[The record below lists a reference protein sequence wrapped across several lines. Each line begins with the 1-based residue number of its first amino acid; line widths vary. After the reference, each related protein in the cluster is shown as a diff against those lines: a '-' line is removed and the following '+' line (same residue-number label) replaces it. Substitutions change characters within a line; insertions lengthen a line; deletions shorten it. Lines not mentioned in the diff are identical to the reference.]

1 MLGAASP
8 ALAAAPG
15 HGPLVV
21 APLALLGIGSFLGHL
36 AGSVI
41 GGVSWTVN
49 LAGSF
54 ILNLIGGLV
63 KLLIPRSWIN
73 QGLQILQWV
82 VAVPDYTGKIAGPG
96 GTHVY
101 GFPGVNAMR
110 GLYTWLGIAI
120 LPLTALYAT
129 SRAWSGQGDHVAMPL
144 VRVVTVSIGVLSYTW
159 LWGQAVALTNQ
170 ITTAILGV
178 SAVTAGIYKMFTLL
192 VSGTV
197 LIGLPLIGEFL
208 LAAAAAGLLAM
219 IFLKVVLILVGALV
233 YAIGPLMIGLAPT
246 ERGHAIA
253 RAWASLAIALFAI
266 GILWASV
273 FALAAVLLNDASSG
287 ALLLGGSSSAGH
299 LLSGVVIAMAAI
311 AGFYANIKL
320 TKAIVGI
327 VAGQLSGVLAQ
338 VGGRGMHGLGRAGA
352 APGATPSPAGGGA
365 PSLRGFAAKLGGGLA
380 GAAGAVVPGGRAG
393 AILTAGAGAGGALAR
408 GGLIGAGGALA
419 GRGLAGAARSN
430 LGRAAGATRA
440 GSVATRLARGG
451 QRGWNAAAPAPP
463 QAAPSASSAA
473 PLPPT
478 KRDAPRAPRR
488 PRHRRRSR
496 RTVARL
502 PRQERARRRP
512 TPGGGPP
519 PTSGGGQRPPVPAV
533 IPPAPPARP
542 TRQGARPAAQHHPD
556 TSRYPRQ
563 VRRRSAPPRRRG
575 PRRHRR
581 RRRRR
586 RPARSRSALQPS
598 PPARCR
604 ASGKDASH
612 DNPPPAQLPARARC
626 LTTAWNLTR
635 VDATATQAALTE
647 HARVTGATCRVLVV
661 DQRCR

>member
-1 MLGAASP
+1 MTSVVLAGVALLAVLGVPTSAS
-8 ALAAAPG
+8 AAAPA
-15 HGPLVV
+15 HGLVPPV
-21 APLALLGIGSFLGHL
+21 ATVGSFLG
-36 AGSVI
+36 GIVSSVI

-63 KLLIPRSWIN
+63 KLLIPRSWIH
-73 QGLQILQWV
+73 QGLQILEWV
-82 VAVPDYTGKIAGPG
+82 VAVPDYTGKVAGPG

-110 GLYTWLGIAI
+110 GLYTWIGIAI

-129 SRAWSGQGDHVAMPL
+129 ARAWSGQGDHVAMPL

-197 LIGLPLIGEFL
+197 LIGLPLVGEFL

-253 RAWASLAIALFAI
+253 RAWASLAVALFTI

-273 FALAAVLLNDASSG
+273 FAIAAVLLNDAGSG
-287 ALLLGGSSSAGH
+287 ALLLGGGSSVGR

-320 TKAIVGI
+320 TRAIGGI
-327 VAGQLSGVLAQ
+327 VAGQLAGVLAQ
-338 VGGRGMHGLGRAGA
+338 VGGRGGVRGLVGGGGGGR
-352 APGATPSPAGGGA
+352 GATPAPAGGGGA
-365 PSLRGFAAKLGGGLA
+365 SLRGFAAKISGGVA

-393 AILTAGAGAGGALAR
+393 AILSAGAGAGGALAR

-440 GSVATRLARGG
+440 GSVATRMARGG
-451 QRGWNAAAPAPP
+451 QRGWNAAAT
-463 QAAPSASSAA
+463 SAA
-473 PLPPT
+473 AGGAVGLVGGAT
-478 KRDAPRAPRR
+478 AAN
-488 PRHRRRSR
+488 
-496 RTVARL
+496 
-502 PRQERARRRP
+502 RARKAAA
-512 TPGGGPP
+512 TPPIKPSRNGGGNA
-519 PTSGGGQRPPVPAV
+519 PPVPAGQASGAV
-533 IPPAPPARP
+533 ATPPVNAGPQRAPATPIVAPLPGTRPTRPGSFPPPPVSPGRSGGGTPTPPAAPASPAPRSSPPPPSGSTPPAPSPFAQRPAPKP
-542 TRQGARPAAQHHPD
+542 TR
-556 TSRYPRQ
+556 SMPRF
-563 VRRRSAPPRRRG
+563 RKGRKP
-575 PRRHRR
+575 
-581 RRRRR
+581 
-586 RPARSRSALQPS
+586 
-598 PPARCR
+598 
-604 ASGKDASH
+604 
-612 DNPPPAQLPARARC
+612 
-626 LTTAWNLTR
+626 
-635 VDATATQAALTE
+635 
-647 HARVTGATCRVLVV
+647 
-661 DQRCR
+661 

>member
-1 MLGAASP
+1 MASSALRAP
-8 ALAAAPG
+8 RWPPRRRTVPLAA
-15 HGPLVV
+15 

-54 ILNLIGGLV
+54 ILNLVGGLV

-110 GLYTWLGIAI
+110 QLYTWLGIAI

-197 LIGLPLIGEFL
+197 LIGLPLVGEFL

-273 FALAAVLLNDASSG
+273 FAIAAVLLNDASSG

-320 TKAIVGI
+320 TKAIGGI

-338 VGGRGMHGLGRAGA
+338 VGGRGMRGLVGGNPGR
-352 APGATPSPAGGGA
+352 GATPSPAGGGA

-380 GAAGAVVPGGRAG
+380 GAASAVVPGGRAG

-430 LGRAAGATRA
+430 LGRTAGATRA
-440 GSVATRLARGG
+440 GSVATRMARGG
-451 QRGWNAAAPAPP
+451 QHGWKAAATSAAVGVVGGATAANTARRAATTAAAKPPPPQAPNGTAATAAGAGPTPRTPGARPAPP
-463 QAAPSASSAA
+463 
-473 PLPPT
+473 
-478 KRDAPRAPRR
+478 
-488 PRHRRRSR
+488 
-496 RTVARL
+496 
-502 PRQERARRRP
+502 
-512 TPGGGPP
+512 
-519 PTSGGGQRPPVPAV
+519 SGGGQPPPIPAV
-533 IPPAPPARP
+533 IPPAPGARP
-542 TRQGARPAAQHHPD
+542 TRQGAAPLPRTAQTPPAAQTTP
-556 TSRYPRQ
+556 TPGRPGGGPRT
-563 VRRRSAPPRRRG
+563 PPR
-575 PRRHRR
+575 
-581 RRRRR
+581 
-586 RPARSRSALQPS
+586 SSS
-598 PPARCR
+598 
-604 ASGKDASH
+604 
-612 DNPPPAQLPARARC
+612 PPPAPAPPPSPFAQRS
-626 LTTAWNLTR
+626 TPKPTR
-635 VDATATQAALTE
+635 SMP
-647 HARVTGATCRVLVV
+647 RFRKGRKP
-661 DQRCR
+661 